1 MSDPE
6 REAGLTGEWVAQ
18 AHRAARKFSAAIDAD
33 AFIARLRA
41 RLRTSRR
48 WRIFALWALV
58 ALTASLSGILSAQ
71 IMTVAVRALHLT
83 AIAVWFGGVATLL
96 LMALMREVEPTAREA
111 LRSALDPLT
120 YGAFGVILGSGVILT
135 AQAAA
140 AGAGPE
146 YLAMVGLK
154 VAVVAALLVLAP
166 RISEPDF
173 RRRAL
178 VTRGGALAVAAAE
191 FPLISSLAL
200 GVLAVLLTE
209 LLQLRI

>member
-1 MSDPE
+1 M
-6 REAGLTGEWVAQ
+6 
-18 AHRAARKFSAAIDAD
+18 
-33 AFIARLRA
+33 
-41 RLRTSRR
+41 
-48 WRIFALWALV
+48 
-58 ALTASLSGILSAQ
+58 ALTASLSGILSTQ

-96 LMALMREVEPTAREA
+96 LMALMREVGPTAREA